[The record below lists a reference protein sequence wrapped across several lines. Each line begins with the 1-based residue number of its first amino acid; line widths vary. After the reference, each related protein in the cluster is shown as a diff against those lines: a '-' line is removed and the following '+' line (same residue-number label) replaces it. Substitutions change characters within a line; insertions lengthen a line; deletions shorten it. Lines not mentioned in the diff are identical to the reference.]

1 MACKLQN
8 VVYLQLGGAV
18 DAWLKVSS
26 SEATTVGLRVEL
38 AMEIKS
44 EETTRDE
51 GRGGGKLDGRG
62 NVDLADEKSVG
73 RGDVGLAEG
82 GLYW

>member
-1 MACKLQN
+1 
-8 VVYLQLGGAV
+8 
-18 DAWLKVSS
+18 
-26 SEATTVGLRVEL
+26 
-38 AMEIKS
+38 MEIKS

-73 RGDVGLAEG
+73 RSDVGLAEG
-82 GLYW
+82 ELYW

>member
-26 SEATTVGLRVEL
+26 SEATTVGLRVGF
-38 AMEIKS
+38 IDGKKVGGD
-44 EETTRDE
+44 DE
-51 GRGGGKLDGRG
+51 GLGDGKLDGRG
-62 NVDLADEKSVG
+62 NVGLADGKSVG
-73 RGDVGLAEG
+73 RGGDVGAEEG
-82 GLYW
+82 KGDG